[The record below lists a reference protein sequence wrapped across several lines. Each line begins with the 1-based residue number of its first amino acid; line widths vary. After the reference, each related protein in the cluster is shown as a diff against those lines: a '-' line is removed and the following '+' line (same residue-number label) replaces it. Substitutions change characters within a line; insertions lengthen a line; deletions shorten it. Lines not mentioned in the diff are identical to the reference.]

1 MTQFDATVQW
11 LRKLHGMLLASILL
25 YAYVGEKA
33 GPSGPKDVSV
43 IRHGLSLA
51 ALLSLGSLLVVRRK
65 MVQSSQQALQL
76 RPEDID
82 ALVRWKMGNIASF
95 MLCEAVAL
103 YGFVLRF
110 LGSTLLEAAPFYV
123 CALLLMLLFIPRPL
137 K

>member
-51 ALLSLGSLLVVRRK
+51 ALLSLGSLLVATCHGALCAGRPLK
-65 MVQSSQQALQL
+65 MSIVSSCCM
-76 RPEDID
+76 E
-82 ALVRWKMGNIASF
+82 ASLGLSYHPSSF
-95 MLCEAVAL
+95 HSCLN
-103 YGFVLRF
+103 RF
-110 LGSTLLEAAPFYV
+110 CAPFY
-123 CALLLMLLFIPRPL
+123 CHGIFPAFLAEHFS
-137 K
+137 